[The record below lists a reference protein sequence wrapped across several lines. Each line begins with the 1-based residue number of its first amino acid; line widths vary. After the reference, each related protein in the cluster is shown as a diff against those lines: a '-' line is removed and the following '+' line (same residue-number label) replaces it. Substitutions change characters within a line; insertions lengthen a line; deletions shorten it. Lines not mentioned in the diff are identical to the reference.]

1 MSKMPSRDRVLIRW
15 DGDKIKARA
24 EKLIGKSV
32 WTIGLAVL
40 SDAKALCPVDTGYL
54 AASLMA
60 ASSYQDKGFGESSA
74 GIKGKRPA
82 RYQHIQQPSPFE
94 ERADVLVGTAVEYGP
109 HVEFGTI
116 RQAAQP
122 FLRPALDMARGKVP
136 QVVRTAAGLEF
147 GDYLNA
153 PSSVFSQ
160 TNEAFSE

>member
-1 MSKMPSRDRVLIRW
+1 VSRDNVLINW
-15 DGDKIKARA
+15 NGDEVVKRA
-24 EKLIGKSV
+24 KRLIGKSA

-116 RQAAQP
+116 RSSAQP

-136 QVVRTAAGLEF
+136 TIVQVGARQEF
-147 GDYLNA
+147 AEYMNVK
-153 PSSVFSQ
+153 SVYSQ